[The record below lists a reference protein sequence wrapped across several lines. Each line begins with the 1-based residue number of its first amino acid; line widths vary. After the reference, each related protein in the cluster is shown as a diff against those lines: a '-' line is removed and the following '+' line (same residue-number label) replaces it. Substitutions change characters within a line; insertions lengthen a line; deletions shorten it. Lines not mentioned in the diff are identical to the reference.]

1 MEAIEEDKQE
11 DDVDEISDF
20 EGNQNE
26 AVEAQGTVSTKEQAR
41 EHVQDAVE

>member
-20 EGNQNE
+20 EGYKGEE
-26 AVEAQGTVSTKEQAR
+26 AEVQGTVSTKEQAR
-41 EHVQDAVE
+41 EHVQAAVE

>member
-20 EGNQNE
+20 DGNQGHE
-26 AVEAQGTVSTKEQAR
+26 AEVQGTVSTKE
-41 EHVQDAVE
+41 

>member
-20 EGNQNE
+20 DGNQGEE
-26 AVEAQGTVSTKEQAR
+26 AEAQGTVSTKE
-41 EHVQDAVE
+41 